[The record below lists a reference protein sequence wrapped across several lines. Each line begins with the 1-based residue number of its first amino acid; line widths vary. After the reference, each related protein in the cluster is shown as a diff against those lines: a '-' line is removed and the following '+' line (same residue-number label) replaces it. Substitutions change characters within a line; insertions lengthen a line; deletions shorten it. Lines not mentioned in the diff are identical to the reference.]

1 MRDIANNEI
10 HWGDKV
16 KILFSDYESQVGKI
30 VKVILSDNPDKI
42 KVEFNESWVGYF
54 FPYEIVKYNE
64 KEEKQKEQLENH
76 ELIFEILRNSNHPEY
91 QNVIKAIRKKYKSP
105 DEIFNYLFCKI
116 DICDDFSAK
125 QWFEFGQIFYKPI

>member
-16 KILFSDYESQVGKI
+16 KILFSDYEAQVGKI

-54 FPYEIVKYNE
+54 FPHEVVKYNE
-64 KEEKQKEQLENH
+64 KEEKQKEQLENY
-76 ELIFEILRNSNHPEY
+76 ELIFEIIRNSNHPEY

-125 QWFEFGQIFYKPI
+125 QWFKFGQIFYE

>member
-1 MRDIANNEI
+1 MKDIANNDVYP
-10 HWGDKV
+10 GDFV
-16 KILFSDYESQVGKI
+16 KILFSDYKNQEGII
-30 VKVILSDNPDKI
+30 VRVIRSDNPDKI

-76 ELIFEILRNSNHPEY
+76 ELIFEILRNSDHPEY

-105 DEIFNYLFCKI
+105 DEIFNYLNCKVAA
-116 DICDDFSAK
+116 CNDFTAK
-125 QWFEFGQIFYKPI
+125 KWFEFGSIFYK